1 MAKKEKFAEAF
12 ASAYDVSAVTK
23 LLFSLFASLEAVR
36 NKLPPEPIQRG
47 SNMRLAGCGMRN
59 AECGLKSGRDGMWD
73 TRNLKCGMRDENRKA
88 RAGYAFKSGIEDRTS
103 IGGIII

>member
-1 MAKKEKFAEAF
+1 MGTINSFTVIMYSSAAKVIFPSIEGSMVKKEKFAEAF

-47 SNMRLAGCGMRN
+47 SNMGLAGCGMR
-59 AECGLKSGRDGMWD
+59 LKIGAGRDVGYE
-73 TRNLKCGMRDENRKA
+73 KFKMRDA
-88 RAGYAFKSGIEDRTS
+88 R
-103 IGGIII
+103 